1 MIFSGVSST
10 VTEAKLI
17 LRLLAVCT
25 LLAACGTVPV
35 SKPAPTE
42 PDKSIRSTEP
52 DKPVRPTEN
61 SSALSLLVARQE
73 RIYRVAAPLMV
84 KNAPLCRSQARP
96 LLGFTAKNRHSYPAE
111 LAPAAE
117 SLLRLDERLRIMQ
130 VLDGSGAMR
139 SGIRPG
145 DVLVAIQEQPL
156 PLGAQAETEA
166 ARLIAPLLKNAVDV
180 TVSVLRQGQPL
191 KLNVPLTTACAFSL
205 EIGHTSQVNA
215 YADGRR
221 IMVTRG
227 MLDFL
232 GNDEALAVIL
242 AREIAHNVL
251 QHAAALQMTATTAS
265 VIDALL
271 PLQPDPAALSGR
283 GGLRPLPAKLDL
295 EADRLAMYLLVRA
308 GYEPATAE
316 RTMEKIAQAFPAS
329 QTNAY
334 TALHPW
340 TPERRLLIQSTLAE
354 IRQKQAAKKALVP

>member
-1 MIFSGVSST
+1 MIFSGANSA

-17 LRLLAVCT
+17 LRLLAICT

-35 SKPAPTE
+35 SKTVPA
-42 PDKSIRSTEP
+42 EP
-52 DKPVRPTEN
+52 DKPIRPTEN

-73 RIYRVAAPLMV
+73 RVYRVAAPLMV

-111 LAPAAE
+111 LAQAVE
-117 SLLRLDERLRIMQ
+117 SVLRLDERLRVMQ
-130 VLDGSGAMR
+130 VLEGSGAMR

-145 DVLVAIQEQPL
+145 DILLAIQDQAL
-156 PLGAQAETEA
+156 PVGALAETEA
-166 ARLIAPLLKNAVDV
+166 ARLIAPLMKNAVDV
-180 TVSVLRQGQPL
+180 TVSVSRQGQAL
-191 KLNVPLTTACAFSL
+191 KINVPLTTACAFSL
-205 EIGHTSQVNA
+205 EIGHTPQVNA

-232 GNDEALAVIL
+232 GKDDELAVIL
-242 AREIAHNVL
+242 AREMAHNVL
-251 QHAAALQMTATTAS
+251 QHTAAQQMTATTAS

-295 EADRLAMYLLVRA
+295 EADRLAMYLLARA
-308 GYEPATAE
+308 GYEPAIAE
-316 RTMEKIAQAFPAS
+316 RTIEKIAQAFPVS

-340 TPERRLLIQSTLAE
+340 APERRQLIQSTLTE
-354 IRQKQAAKKALVP
+354 IRQKQAAKKTLAP